1 MSPKSDQ
8 TLQSK
13 KTSGRTGSFEIPVP
27 RVFHVWIPQIR
38 IPVKI
43 FRMNKL
49 AVLGGGGVCC
59 TSQITKE
66 FLCQKK
72 FQIFVNFQKKKNFFF
87 CFQKKFKVSRQSFWK
102 CRADSK
108 SMKKIQKI

>member
-1 MSPKSDQ
+1 MCAQKVTKLCSKKKQ
-8 TLQSK
+8 NSK
-13 KTSGRTGSFEIPVP
+13 KTNKVGRFFAFCFSF
-27 RVFHVWIPQIR
+27 
-38 IPVKI
+38 
-43 FRMNKL
+43 
-49 AVLGGGGVCC
+49 GGGGTVGGGGRGGGYEKGVCC